1 MKQKA
6 TGMIHETGDRWKL
19 DILIPNR
26 DRLLVGPQVPR
37 TSRMKTATRTV
48 VLHRKLSPALA
59 FCMPIHSAIETTLDE
74 QKRYRLLYC
83 NDQPLPGDRL
93 L

>member
-1 MKQKA
+1 MAKN

-19 DILIPNR
+19 DILIPSR

-37 TSRMKTATRTV
+37 TSRMRVATRSI
-48 VLHRKLSPALA
+48 VLHAKLSPALA
-59 FCMPIHSAIETTLDE
+59 FCMPIHSGIETTLDG
-74 QKRYRLLYC
+74 QKRLRLMYC